1 MRLVVS
7 WCDHVRDVDRCDMTV
22 MMDPCL
28 YIYAGYPPFC
38 SDTAV
43 ETYKKVMTFRDHL
56 VFPPDTP
63 ISDVSRD
70 VITEF
75 LQEGDKRLGINNGI
89 VDIKNKSFFLAV
101 DWEHIRER
109 PAAIPVI
116 INSIDDTSN
125 FDDFPEADLSW
136 SNFLNCPH

>member
-1 MRLVVS
+1 
-7 WCDHVRDVDRCDMTV
+7 
-22 MMDPCL
+22 
-28 YIYAGYPPFC
+28 
-38 SDTAV
+38 
-43 ETYKKVMTFRDHL
+43 MTFRDHL
-56 VFPPDTP
+56 NFPPDTP
-63 ISDVSRD
+63 ISDVSRE

-89 VDIKNKSFFLAV
+89 IDIKTKSFFSAV

-136 SNFLNCPH
+136 SIDFFLFEIIN